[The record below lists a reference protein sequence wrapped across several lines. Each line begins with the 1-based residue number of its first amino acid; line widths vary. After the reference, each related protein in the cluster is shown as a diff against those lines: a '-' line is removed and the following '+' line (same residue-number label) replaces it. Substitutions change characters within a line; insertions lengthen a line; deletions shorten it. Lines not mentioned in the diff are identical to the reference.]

1 MFESFLSSYTPP
13 ASRFDEMIDG
23 GRQPRPHWEGFLSLV
38 ANTEPE
44 TLDRWSQ
51 FVNDAIASDG
61 VSYNV
66 YAHPKGA
73 SRPWE
78 LDLLPLILPASEWR
92 TIAAAVAQ
100 RARLLDAVLGDLY
113 GPQRLLAEGLLPP
126 ALVFGQR
133 SFLWPAHGIA
143 PPGGVAMHVYAA
155 DLARSPDG
163 SWWVLA
169 DRTGGPSGAG
179 YALQN
184 RMTISRALPDA
195 FRDLHVE
202 QLAPFFSALQDTLY
216 RSAPT
221 DGEPPLAVLLTPGP
235 YNETYFE
242 HAYLARYLGYTLV
255 EGGDL
260 TVRDNRV
267 FLKVLGG
274 LQPVDVIFRRLD
286 DDFCDPLELRPDSFL
301 GVPGLVHA
309 VRAGNVAVANALG
322 SGAAEASALL
332 AYLPRLCRELLGEDL
347 RIPNV
352 QTWWCGDP
360 VSLRHVLSR
369 PTEYVFKP
377 AFPGMRMEPVFVGM
391 LDEDRREAF
400 LDRVRTRPR
409 DYVAQEKL
417 SLSATP
423 ALVGDKLVPRTAVL
437 RAYLAADGESF
448 TVMPG
453 GLTRVGAAADSMIVS
468 MQRGAGSKDTWV
480 LSAGTVSNFSLLA
493 PSGLPVELSR
503 AGGDLPSR
511 AADNLF
517 WLGRYAERAE
527 ATTRLLRGV
536 VYRLTDNSSLADVPE
551 LPPLLRALTIVCDSY
566 PGFLGDGCTARMRD
580 PEPEVLALIYETS
593 RHGSLASVLL
603 GLQRVAG
610 IARDRISTDMWRV
623 IYGLA
628 SFPADAHRTDRPTL
642 GDVPATGPDGPTPAD
657 VLDLLNRTVISLAAF
672 GGLAV
677 ESMTR
682 GEGWRFLDMGR
693 RLERAIHMIGLL
705 RGTLV
710 NPSPNEGPVL
720 EAVLEVA
727 DSSMTYRRRYMGT
740 LRAEAVLDLLVSDD
754 TNPRSLAAQLSEL
767 VEDVDKLPRPTQ
779 GPARRPEQRL
789 ALTGLNAVQLA
800 DVEKLGQ
807 VHAGSRPYLRD
818 LFDQLGVVLPA
829 LSDVITQHYLSHLQT
844 SRHLAASF
852 PAITVP
858 RPFDL

>member
-1 MFESFLSSYTPP
+1 MPRAHWHLFFRAISELGMPELS
-13 ASRFDEMIDG
+13 R
-23 GRQPRPHWEGFLSLV
+23 
-38 ANTEPE
+38 
-44 TLDRWSQ
+44 RWREAQ
-51 FVNDAIASDG
+51 HLIRENG
-61 VSYNV
+61 VTYNV
-66 YAHPKGA
+66 YGDPRGT
-73 SRPWE
+73 SRPWQ
-78 LDLLPLILPASEWR
+78 LDPIPLLISPADADFLEAGLI
-92 TIAAAVAQ
+92 Q
-100 RARLLDAVLGDLY
+100 RARLIEQILDDLY
-113 GPQRLLAEGLLPP
+113 GPQRLLADGLLPP
-126 ALVFGQR
+126 ELVFANPG
-133 SFLWPAHGIA
+133 FLRPVR
-143 PPGGVAMHVYAA
+143 GVALPNGRRLHLYGAN
-155 DLARSPDG
+155 LSRTPSG
-163 SWWVLA
+163 GWLILG
-169 DRTGGPSGAG
+169 DRTQGPSGAG
-179 YALQN
+179 YALEN
-184 RMTISRALPDA
+184 RIVLSRTLPEAFGDCRVHRLALF
-195 FRDLHVE
+195 FRTLRE
-202 QLAPFFSALQDTLY
+202 TLKSLAPRNRDNP
-216 RSAPT
+216 RI
-221 DGEPPLAVLLTPGP
+221 VLLTPGP

>member
-1 MFESFLSSYTPP
+1 MPRAHWHLFFRSVAELGMPELS
-13 ASRFDEMIDG
+13 R
-23 GRQPRPHWEGFLSLV
+23 
-38 ANTEPE
+38 
-44 TLDRWSQ
+44 RWREAQ
-51 FVNDAIASDG
+51 HIIRENG
-61 VSYNV
+61 VTYNV
-66 YAHPKGA
+66 YGDPRGTT
-73 SRPWE
+73 RPWQ
-78 LDLLPLILPASEWR
+78 LDPIPLLISPSDAEFLEGALI
-92 TIAAAVAQ
+92 Q
-100 RARLLDAVLGDLY
+100 RARLLELVLDDLY
-113 GPQRLLAEGLLPP
+113 GPQRLLADGLIPP
-126 ALVFGQR
+126 ELVFANPG
-133 SFLWPAHGIA
+133 FLRPVRGISL
-143 PPGGVAMHVYAA
+143 PGGRRLHLYAA
-155 DLARSPDG
+155 NLSRTPDG
-163 SWWVLA
+163 GWVILG
-169 DRTGGPSGAG
+169 DRTQGPSGAG
-179 YALQN
+179 YALEN
-184 RMTISRALPDA
+184 RIVLSRTLPEAFGDCRVHRLALF
-195 FRDLHVE
+195 FRTLRDTLKS
-202 QLAPFFSALQDTLY
+202 LAPRNRDNP
-216 RSAPT
+216 RI
-221 DGEPPLAVLLTPGP
+221 VLLTPGP

-301 GVPGLVHA
+301 GVPGLVNA

-322 SGAAEASALL
+322 AGAAEANALL

-347 RIPNV
+347 RLANV
-352 QTWWCGDP
+352 RTWWCGDP
-360 VSLRHVLSR
+360 VSLGYVLSNL
-369 PTEYVFKP
+369 TDYVFKP
-377 AFPGMRMEPVFVGM
+377 AFPGMRMEPVFPGT
-391 LDEDRREAF
+391 LDADRRAAF
-400 LDRVRTRPR
+400 VDRLKAKPR
-409 DYVAQEKL
+409 DYVAQERI
-417 SLSATP
+417 SLSMSP
-423 ALVGDKLVPRTAVL
+423 CLVGDRLVPRAAVL
-437 RAYLAADGESF
+437 RAYLAAEGDSF

-453 GLTRVGAAADSMIVS
+453 GLTRVAASADSMIVS

-527 ATTRLLRGV
+527 GTTRLLRGV
-536 VYRLTDNSSLADVPE
+536 ITRLTDKSTFADVPE
-551 LPPLLRALTIVCDSY
+551 LPPLLRALTMVSDSY
-566 PGFLGDGCTARMRD
+566 PGFVGEGGTARLRD
-580 PEPEVLALIYETS
+580 PEPEVLALVYDTS
-593 RHGSLASVLL
+593 RHGSLASVIT

-610 IARDRISTDMWRV
+610 VARDRISTDMWRV

-628 SFPADAHRTDRPTL
+628 SFPFDAHKADVPTL
-642 GDVPATGPDGPTPAD
+642 GDVPAAGPDGPTPAD
-657 VLDLLNRTVISLAAF
+657 VLDLLNRTVISLSAF

-693 RLERAIHMIGLL
+693 RLERTVHMVALL
-705 RGTLV
+705 RGTLLHPV
-710 NPSPNEGPVL
+710 AHEGPVL

-740 LRAEAVLDLLVSDD
+740 LRTEAVLDLLVADD
-754 TNPRSLAAQLSEL
+754 TNPRSLAAQLSAL
-767 VEDVDKLPRPTQ
+767 VEDVDKLPRTTQ

-807 VHAGSRPYLRD
+807 VHAGSRPFLRD

-844 SRHLAASF
+844 SRHLASNPPPRTASTGGF
-852 PAITVP
+852 E
-858 RPFDL
+858 L